1 MMTAEIVPIL
11 SELTSRSG
19 LVQQYSSTA
28 HVMLHVATI
37 IIATFLLGISLIA
50 YVRVRRRKLLFLSG
64 ALFLFAIKEYVL
76 FSDVTLL
83 TSFDLI
89 IPEVGAPIT
98 HVMNLLIL
106 IFIFLG
112 IFFD

>member
-1 MMTAEIVPIL
+1 MAEIVSIM
-11 SELTSRSG
+11 SELASHGGS
-19 LVQQYSSTA
+19 VQQYSSTA

-64 ALFLFAIKEYVL
+64 ALLSFAIKEYVI
-76 FSDVTLL
+76 FSDVTLY
-83 TSFDLI
+83 TSFDVI

-98 HVMNLLIL
+98 HVLNLLIL
-106 IFIFLG
+106 LFIFLG
-112 IFFD
+112 IFVD